1 MWMTYF
7 LYNLGQNQNLGHEQF
22 YTLGQNQNL
31 GHEQFYTL
39 GHDL

>member
-1 MWMTYF
+1 MTYF
-7 LYNLGQNQNLGHEQF
+7 LYNLGQNQNLVHEKF